1 VQEFL
6 RGDDGP
12 SASHSSRTGGS
23 SDASNLKSI
32 YQTNDAGTSSSLKL
46 ITQLIVVVF
55 LLLLVV
61 STINLVL
68 SLDRN
73 TKLQSEVST
82 VKLSYDRLARHV
94 QMRQLLRGMVA
105 MANDYQEMDS
115 RINKDSFSA
124 YIEKYR
130 EHIGEMKRIHDQIDK
145 DQFEYSEKFK
155 EMLTEKRVALEY
167 LDQHN

>member
-23 SDASNLKSI
+23 SDATNLKSI
-32 YQTNDAGTSSSLKL
+32 YQSNDAGTSSSLKL

-73 TKLQSEVST
+73 TKLQSEVNT

-94 QMRQLLRGMVA
+94 QMRQIFRGIVA
-105 MANDYQEMDS
+105 MANGYQDTES
-115 RINKDSFSA
+115 RINKDSSSFSS

-130 EHIGEMKRIHDQIDK
+130 EHIGEMKKVHDQIDK

-155 EMLTEKRVALEY
+155 EMLSEKRVSLEY
-167 LDQHN
+167 LD

>member
-94 QMRQLLRGMVA
+94 QMRQLFRGIVA
-105 MANDYQEMDS
+105 MANGYQETDS

-130 EHIGEMKRIHDQIDK
+130 EHIGEMKIVHDQIDK

-155 EMLTEKRVALEY
+155 EMLTE
-167 LDQHN
+167 